1 MSLDSAWIS
10 FCWYAS
16 WSILAVLS
24 NISHINFYIVFCWK
38 NRLSI
43 CVQAWQQKRDRE
55 GGLERVKYFKRESL
69 SFTLTYSVKIFSTLI
84 LKGRKIRIEIRFW
97 CTRLE
102 ARQANICSL
111 QDQQDLRHLWVLN
124 KILTSR
130 NRATAEIW
138 CATLS
143 PKIKRSCLKSA
154 W

>member
-24 NISHINFYIVFCWK
+24 NISHINFYLVFYWK
-38 NRLSI
+38 NRQSI
-43 CVQAWQQKRDRE
+43 CVQAWQQKRDKE

-69 SFTLTYSVKIFSTLI
+69 SFTPTYSVKILSTLI

-124 KILTSR
+124 KILNPR